1 MEKEIGST
9 QKNETLDKLAF
20 KIKFEDDLF
29 KLGLAKK
36 NLETDELEIINE
48 FGLNK
53 DEFKFYFTRMLAVIG
68 KYKEKT
74 GVNILDEIFENQV

>member
-29 KLGLAKK
+29 KLGFAKK
-36 NLETDELEIINE
+36 
-48 FGLNK
+48 
-53 DEFKFYFTRMLAVIG
+53 
-68 KYKEKT
+68 
-74 GVNILDEIFENQV
+74 ILRLMN